1 MRSIKTKLIV
11 SSSLMILAAIL
22 IVAIPTLRNQYSVL
36 NENITENA
44 SLQISAAADSID
56 AFFNTPKTIVK
67 DVSYYVQRSDLDLE
81 TTEKDFENMIK
92 GMPALYCL
100 YYADEKPMN
109 AGGNFYSSD
118 GWIPEDDYNK
128 ETRDWYAG
136 PKKNN
141 GVLITEPYVDEDT
154 GYLVSTIATSVREN
168 GVFRGVVGIDVFLSD
183 LNAMME
189 RIKLTKDGKTFLID
203 ANGYYLTN
211 EDASKVQNAKFFD
224 EYSNLTDYKNKINT
238 SEVFLETRAA
248 GGNYIAGT
256 IINKDAGWLLVTVGS
271 TSAIFAKL
279 QHNINLVVV
288 MAVIALIVSVIIG
301 IIVSSSIVKP
311 IKVVD
316 TAVNGIAEGNAN
328 LTQRLKASSRDEVGH
343 LVNGFNK
350 FMEKLHGI
358 VSDVKSSKNN
368 LADVKID
375 LQESIDSTASAIT
388 EILSNIESVGGQVAQ
403 QVASVNQT
411 SAAVTEIA
419 ENINSLEKMISTQSD
434 GVTQASAAV
443 EEMLGN
449 ISSVNHSVEM
459 MSNSFNSLETAA
471 SDGIQKQQKVS
482 EQVAE
487 IAAQSEA
494 LQDANIAITNVAS
507 QTNLLAMNAA
517 IEAAHAGEAGKGF
530 SVVADEIRKLSETSA
545 SESKKISEE
554 LRKISETISSM
565 VVTARESS
573 ETFAGVS
580 EKISQT
586 DQLVE
591 QIKAAMEEQQ
601 IGSQQ
606 IVDALKLMN
615 DSTGE
620 VKNASHEMAIGNQ
633 AILTEIHNLQDATQ
647 VIKDGMNEMS
657 IGAKEMNQTSA
668 ALSEISSKVNESIN
682 QIGTQIDQFQV

>member
-1 MRSIKTKLIV
+1 MRSIIGKLIL
-11 SSSLMILAAIL
+11 STSLMIVAAIL
-22 IVAIPTLRNQYSVL
+22 IVAVPTLKNQYSVL
-36 NENITENA
+36 NRNVVDNA
-44 SLQISAAADSID
+44 ALQISSAADSIE
-56 AFFNTPKTIVK
+56 AFFNQPKRIVE
-67 DVSYYVQRSDLDLE
+67 DTSFYVKRAELE
-81 TTEKDFENMIK
+81 LEQTQKDFEDMIK
-92 GMPALYCL
+92 SIPALYCL
-100 YYADEKPMN
+100 YYCDEKSMN
-109 AGGNFYSSD
+109 DGGMFYSSD
-118 GWIPEDDYNK
+118 GWVAEDDYDK
-128 ETRDWYAG
+128 EGRDWFADA
-136 PKKNN
+136 KKSNK
-141 GVLITEPYVDEDT
+141 VIITEPYVDEST
-154 GYLVSTIATSVREN
+154 GKLVSTIATGVRAD
-168 GVFRGVVGIDVFLSD
+168 GAFKGVVGIDVFLTD
-183 LNAMME
+183 LNAMVDK
-189 RIKLTKDGKTFLID
+189 IKLTEDGETYLID
-203 ANGYYLTN
+203 AAGVYLTN
-211 EDASKVQNAKFFD
+211 DAAEKVMAVSFFD
-224 EYSNLTDYKNKINT
+224 EHKHLADYKSKLNT
-238 SEVFLETRAA
+238 NDVFIDTRAA
-248 GGNYIAGT
+248 DGKYIAGQ
-256 IINKDAGWLLVTVGS
+256 IVNKDAGWILVTVGS
-271 TSAIFAKL
+271 SKAIFAEL
-279 QHNINLVVV
+279 QRNVILVVV
-288 MAVIALIVSVIIG
+288 MAVIALVVSVVIG
-301 IIVSSSIVKP
+301 IFISLTIVKP

-316 TAVNGIAEGNAN
+316 VAVNGIAEGNAN
-328 LTQRLKASSRDEVGH
+328 LTHRLKATSRDEVGH

-358 VSDVKSSKNN
+358 VSDVKNSKQN

-388 EILSNIESVGGQVAQ
+388 QILSNIESVGGQVAQ

-419 ENINSLEKMISTQSD
+419 ENINSLEKMITTQSD

-459 MSNSFNSLETAA
+459 MSKSFGDLEHSA

-494 LQDANIAITNVAS
+494 LQDANKAITSVAS

-545 SESKKISEE
+545 AESKKISEE
-554 LRKISETISSM
+554 LRKISETISSV
-565 VVTARESS
+565 VVTAREST

-606 IVDALKLMN
+606 IVDALKIMT

-633 AILTEIHNLQDATQ
+633 AILTEIHTLQDATH

-668 ALSEISSKVNESIN
+668 ALSEISTKVNESIN
-682 QIGTQIDQFQV
+682 QIGMQIDQFQV

>member
-22 IVAIPTLRNQYSVL
+22 IVAIPTLKNQYSVL

-67 DVSYYVQRSDLDLE
+67 DAAYYVQRSGLDLE
-81 TTEKDFENMIK
+81 TTQKDFENMIK

-100 YYADEKPMN
+100 YYADDKPMN
-109 AGGNFYSSD
+109 EGGNFYSSD
-118 GWIPEDDYNK
+118 GWIPEDDYDK

-136 PKKNN
+136 TKRIN

-168 GVFRGVVGIDVFLSD
+168 GAFRGVVGIDVFLSD

-211 EDASKVQNAKFFD
+211 EDANKVQNAKFFD

-271 TSAIFAKL
+271 SSAIFAKL

-288 MAVIALIVSVIIG
+288 MAVIAQIISVIIG

-388 EILSNIESVGGQVAQ
+388 EILSNIESVGEQVNY
-403 QVASVNQT
+403 QVNSVNQT

-419 ENINSLEKMISTQSD
+419 ENINSLERMIENQSS

-459 MSNSFNSLETAA
+459 MSKSFTSLEGAA

>member
-11 SSSLMILAAIL
+11 SSSLMIFAAIL

-36 NENITENA
+36 NQNITDNA
-44 SLQISAAADSID
+44 ALQISTAADSID
-56 AFFNTPKTIVK
+56 SFFNTPKTIVK
-67 DVSYYVQRSDLDLE
+67 DVSYYVQRSDLEME
-81 TTEKDFENMIK
+81 TAQKDFENIIK
-92 GMPALYCL
+92 GVPALFCL
-100 YYADEKPMN
+100 YYADEKPMTE
-109 AGGNFYSSD
+109 GGIFYSSD
-118 GWIPEDDYNK
+118 GWIPDDDYDK
-128 ETRDWYAG
+128 DAHDWYVDT
-136 PKKNN
+136 KKANK
-141 GVLITEPYVDEDT
+141 VIITEPYVDEST
-154 GYLVSTIATSVREN
+154 GQLVSTIATTVKNN
-168 GVFRGVVGIDVFLSD
+168 GTFRGVVGIDVFLDD

-189 RIKLTKDGKTFLID
+189 KIKLTKDGKTFLID
-203 ANGYYLTN
+203 ANGSYLTN
-211 EDASKVQNAKFFD
+211 EDAKKIQTVKFFD
-224 EYSNLTDYKNKINT
+224 EYTNLADYKTQIST
-238 SEVFLETRAA
+238 SDVFLETRAN

-256 IINKDAGWLLVTVGS
+256 IVNKDAGWMLVTVGS
-271 TSAIFAKL
+271 SAAIFTGL
-279 QHNINLVVV
+279 QRNIILVIV
-288 MAVIALIVSVIIG
+288 MAVIAQVVGVSIVII
-301 IIVSSSIVKP
+301 ISSSIVKP

-328 LTQRLKASSRDEVGH
+328 LTHRLKASSRDEVGH

-350 FMEKLHGI
+350 FMGKLHGI
-358 VSDVKSSKNN
+358 VSDVKASKNN

-388 EILSNIESVGGQVAQ
+388 QILSNIESVGEQVNH
-403 QVASVNQT
+403 QVNSVNQT

-419 ENINSLEKMISTQSD
+419 ENINSLERMIENQSS

-459 MSNSFNSLETAA
+459 MSRSFTSLEGAA

-494 LQDANIAITNVAS
+494 LQDANKAITSVAS

-554 LRKISETISSM
+554 LRKISETISSV
-565 VVTARESS
+565 VVTAREST

-620 VKNASHEMAIGNQ
+620 VRNASHEMAVGNQ
-633 AILTEIHNLQDATQ
+633 AILSEIHTLQDATH

-668 ALSEISSKVNESIN
+668 SLSEISTKVNESIN
-682 QIGTQIDQFQV
+682 QIGMQIDQFQV

>member
-1 MRSIKTKLIV
+1 MRSIKTKLII

-44 SLQISAAADSID
+44 SLQILEAADSID

-67 DVSYYVQRSDLDLE
+67 DTSYYVLRSDLDIE
-81 TTEKDFENMIK
+81 KTQKDFENIIK
-92 GMPALYCL
+92 GIPALFCL
-100 YYADEKPMN
+100 YYADEKPMT
-109 AGGNFYSSD
+109 AGGIFYSSD
-118 GWIPEDDYNK
+118 GWIPKDDYDK
-128 ETRDWYAG
+128 DAHDWYADA
-136 PKKNN
+136 KKVNKTI
-141 GVLITEPYVDEDT
+141 ITEPYVDEST
-154 GYLVSTIATSVREN
+154 GHLVSTIATSVREN
-168 GVFRGVVGIDVFLSD
+168 GAFRGVVGIDVFLSD

-279 QHNINLVVV
+279 QHNIILVIV
-288 MAVIALIVSVIIG
+288 MAVIAQIVSVIIG

-328 LTQRLKASSRDEVGH
+328 LTHRLKASSRDEVGH

-388 EILSNIESVGGQVAQ
+388 EILSNIESVGGQVSQ
-403 QVASVNQT
+403 QVASVTQT

-443 EEMLGN
+443 E
-449 ISSVNHSVEM
+449 
-459 MSNSFNSLETAA
+459 
-471 SDGIQKQQKVS
+471 
-482 EQVAE
+482 
-487 IAAQSEA
+487 
-494 LQDANIAITNVAS
+494 
-507 QTNLLAMNAA
+507 
-517 IEAAHAGEAGKGF
+517 
-530 SVVADEIRKLSETSA
+530 
-545 SESKKISEE
+545 
-554 LRKISETISSM
+554 
-565 VVTARESS
+565 
-573 ETFAGVS
+573 
-580 EKISQT
+580 
-586 DQLVE
+586 
-591 QIKAAMEEQQ
+591 
-601 IGSQQ
+601 
-606 IVDALKLMN
+606 
-615 DSTGE
+615 
-620 VKNASHEMAIGNQ
+620 
-633 AILTEIHNLQDATQ
+633 
-647 VIKDGMNEMS
+647 
-657 IGAKEMNQTSA
+657 
-668 ALSEISSKVNESIN
+668 
-682 QIGTQIDQFQV
+682 

>member
-22 IVAIPTLRNQYSVL
+22 IVAIPTLKNQYSVL

-44 SLQISAAADSID
+44 SLQISEAADSID

-109 AGGNFYSSD
+109 EGGNFYSSD
-118 GWIPEDDYNK
+118 GWIPEDDYDK
-128 ETRDWYAG
+128 ETRDWYADT
-136 PKKNN
+136 KKIN
-141 GVLITEPYVDEDT
+141 GVLITEPYVDEST
-154 GYLVSTIATSVREN
+154 GHLVSTIATSVKDN

-189 RIKLTKDGKTFLID
+189 KIKLTKDGKSFLID
-203 ANGYYLTN
+203 ANGFYLTN

-224 EYSNLTDYKNKINT
+224 DYKNLADYKAKVNT
-238 SEVFLETRAA
+238 NNVFLETRAS

-256 IINKDAGWLLVTVGS
+256 IVNKDAGWMMVTVGS
-271 TSAIFAKL
+271 SAAIYAKL
-279 QHNINLVVV
+279 QKNIILVII
-288 MAVIALIVSVIIG
+288 MAVIAQIVAVLIV
-301 IIVSSSIVKP
+301 IVVSTSIVKP

-316 TAVNGIAEGNAN
+316 SAVNGIAEGNAN
-328 LTQRLKASSRDEVGH
+328 LTHRLKASSRDEVGH

-358 VSDVKSSKNN
+358 VSDVKASKNN

-388 EILSNIESVGGQVAQ
+388 QILSNIESVGEQVNH
-403 QVASVNQT
+403 QVNSVNQT

-419 ENINSLEKMISTQSD
+419 ENINSLERMIENQSS

-459 MSNSFNSLETAA
+459 MSKSFTSLEGAA

-494 LQDANIAITNVAS
+494 LQDANKAITSVAS

-554 LRKISETISSM
+554 LRKISETISSV
-565 VVTARESS
+565 VVTAREST

-601 IGSQQ
+601 VGSQQ

-620 VKNASHEMAIGNQ
+620 VKNASHEMAVGNQ
-633 AILTEIHNLQDATQ
+633 AILSEIHTLQDATH
-647 VIKDGMNEMS
+647 VIKDGMSEMS